1 MQIYLDHPKSK
12 LKVSIQHKKAL
23 NSSLLAKKQSIK
35 KTSLIKK
42 LKKNILKESY
52 ILDKN
57 ENDFYKNQI
66 KSDQNQTVD
75 REEELKEEGIQ
86 QVFVP
91 SFDTKLI
98 QSLDPTQMLSPKNQE
113 QQLLSISPKSQ
124 NNRFFL
130 NVQAEQK
137 LQVKK
142 QSMFNQEVSLNSE
155 QRRKQRKIKIAN
167 SQLQKQN
174 SFSDSN
180 QIQNT
185 ICESQEAIKEPFKG
199 LSKYAHFKRSQSIY
213 SEGLQNSD
221 NIQQIDKTQK
231 FKSTQELFRVS
242 DYQQSL
248 GLGTCDKRAIDDHIN
263 QSLDIL
269 QLYKDIIFFKKAIS
283 ILLGKDQL
291 AVLQLIGLSSEYF
304 KQQPKTQNEDYIQ
317 IQNDNNLQ
325 SIFIP
330 SFNTK
335 SIKSADNSMN
345 KIQNKIYGQ
354 QNKVQNQ
361 FTHQKNENESNLNQ
375 SKLLDI
381 KQKVKQ
387 RKINTI
393 NSPIKIKSKINIDQF
408 QNNIEVSTLKSQE
421 TSQEKLY
428 LPQTRINS
436 QKNAYNLNSES
447 HQGHLKID
455 HSESIQKISSYYKKV
470 FESIQNTSLMKKI
483 KIIIYKT

>member
-1 MQIYLDHPKSK
+1 MNIQKLDIFSSPFQFNYG
-12 LKVSIQHKKAL
+12 IQNKRK
-23 NSSLLAKKQSIK
+23 
-35 KTSLIKK
+35 
-42 LKKNILKESY
+42 
-52 ILDKN
+52 
-57 ENDFYKNQI
+57 
-66 KSDQNQTVD
+66 DQNQTVD

-263 QSLDIL
+263 QSLDI
-269 QLYKDIIFFKKAIS
+269 F
-283 ILLGKDQL
+283 
-291 AVLQLIGLSSEYF
+291 
-304 KQQPKTQNEDYIQ
+304 
-317 IQNDNNLQ
+317 
-325 SIFIP
+325 
-330 SFNTK
+330 
-335 SIKSADNSMN
+335 
-345 KIQNKIYGQ
+345 
-354 QNKVQNQ
+354 
-361 FTHQKNENESNLNQ
+361 
-375 SKLLDI
+375 
-381 KQKVKQ
+381 
-387 RKINTI
+387 
-393 NSPIKIKSKINIDQF
+393 KINIDQF

-483 KIIIYKT
+483 KIIIYKTRLCRKKQYLKSKGLDIQHKNVIEDEVTQNFDILQIYKDLLLIKKAILILLSKDQLAALQLVGLSQSYLQLKSDDKNLNKQISFNQTPGKLSHLEEQFYLLKQNVLQQQYINSFFNRICNNKNISDVDQRILSSLQ